1 MSHRTR
7 HRRISPRRL
16 GMSVAL
22 TAGGAS
28 LAIPFLGATQANAA
42 SVDVWEKVAQCE
54 ATGNW
59 SINTGNGFYGGLQ
72 FTDSTWRAFGGAQYA
87 PRADLATK
95 DQQIAVAEKV
105 LKVQGPGAWPVCS
118 VKAGLTAGGPA
129 PQVSPDGA
137 REQANTTRD
146 ARTAPQAAPKAAP
159 KAAAPKVAPKA
170 APKAESK
177 PAPRTQNSTAGKAY
191 TVRSGDTLF
200 KISQAHDVNGGW
212 RAVYDRNQDVIGDNP
227 NLIFPNQHLTLPG
240 AGSAAKAPQQKAAPK
255 AAQPQAP
262 KRQAAPRAAQPQAA
276 QAAPKPQA
284 EAPSATGFT
293 APVANSTMGTPYHQ
307 SGGSWSSGYHTGVDF
322 PVATGTSV
330 KSIGAGQVVS
340 AGWAGSYGNQV
351 VIRHADGHY
360 SQYAHLSQLS
370 VSTGQSVTG
379 GQQIGL
385 SGSTGNSSG
394 PHLHFEVRTGA
405 GYGSDVDPVSY
416 LRGKGVSL

>member
-7 HRRISPRRL
+7 HRRISTRRL
-16 GMSVAL
+16 GISVAL

-28 LAIPFLGATQANAA
+28 LAIPVLGSTQANAA

-129 PQVSPDGA
+129 PQLSTDGA
-137 REQANTTRD
+137 RDQANTTRD
-146 ARTAPQAAPKAAP
+146 ARTAPQAAPKAA
-159 KAAAPKVAPKA
+159 APKA

-177 PAPRTQNSTAGKAY
+177 PAPRTQNPTAGKAY

-240 AGSAAKAPQQKAAPK
+240 AGSAAKAPQQQAAPK
-255 AAQPQAP
+255 AAQ
-262 KRQAAPRAAQPQAA
+262 
-276 QAAPKPQA
+276 APKPQA
-284 EAPSATGFT
+284 EAPPATGFT
-293 APVANSTMGTPYHQ
+293 APVANSAMGN
-307 SGGSWSSGYHTGVDF
+307 
-322 PVATGTSV
+322 PV
-330 KSIGAGQVVS
+330 
-340 AGWAGSYGNQV
+340 
-351 VIRHADGHY
+351 
-360 SQYAHLSQLS
+360 
-370 VSTGQSVTG
+370 
-379 GQQIGL
+379 
-385 SGSTGNSSG
+385 
-394 PHLHFEVRTGA
+394 PPVRW
-405 GYGSDVDPVSY
+405 
-416 LRGKGVSL
+416 